1 MKTFQQFQE
10 DAYKNP
16 KNTAKVA
23 KEYEKGDFRKFPDE
37 KAREDIKTY
46 TQRSISDFNNPEQ
59 TGFKRHLS
67 NMLSG
72 FTRRSTPVVGR
83 DTKYVNPNTNR
94 EITNFFKQ
102 KHKRDNKFDINKNKN
117 LKVIKHPMLTP
128 EFNPNS
134 PKVPDFT

>member
-23 KEYEKGDFRKFPDE
+23 KEYEKSGAKFPDE

-46 TQRSISDFNNPEQ
+46 TGSISDFNDPDA
-59 TGFKRHLS
+59 GFKKHLR

-72 FTRRSTPVVGR
+72 FTRKDTPVVGR

-94 EITNFFKQ
+94 KTINLFKR
-102 KHKRDNKFDINKNKN
+102 KFKKDNKFDINKNKN
-117 LKVIKHPMLTP
+117 LRVIKNPMIAP
-128 EFNPNS
+128 EYNPNL
-134 PKVPDFT
+134 PKIPDFT

>member
-23 KEYEKGDFRKFPDE
+23 KEYEKSGAKFPDE

-46 TQRSISDFNNPEQ
+46 TGSISDFNDPEA
-59 TGFKRHLS
+59 GFKDYLR

-72 FTRRSTPVVGR
+72 FTRRSTPIVGR
-83 DTKYVNPNTNR
+83 DKKYVNPNTDR
-94 EITNFFKQ
+94 KVINFFK
-102 KHKRDNKFDINKNKN
+102 KDFKTDTKYDINKNKK
-117 LKVIKHPMLTP
+117 LRVIKHPIMAPEIKKNTP
-128 EFNPNS
+128 KGFN
-134 PKVPDFT
+134 FT

>member
-23 KEYEKGDFRKFPDE
+23 KEYEKSGAKFPDE

-46 TQRSISDFNNPEQ
+46 TGSISDFNDPEA
-59 TGFKRHLS
+59 GFKKHLR

-72 FTRRSTPVVGR
+72 FTRRSTPIVGR

-94 EITNFFKQ
+94 GITNFFKKDFKQ
-102 KHKRDNKFDINKNKN
+102 DNKYDINKNKK
-117 LKVIKHPMLTP
+117 LRVIKHPIMAPEIKKNTP
-128 EFNPNS
+128 KGFN
-134 PKVPDFT
+134 FT

>member
-23 KEYEKGDFRKFPDE
+23 KEYEKSGAKFPDE
-37 KAREDIKTY
+37 KTREDIKTY
-46 TQRSISDFNNPEQ
+46 TDSTSDFNDPAD
-59 TGFKRHLS
+59 TGFKKHLR

-72 FTRRSTPVVGR
+72 FTRRSTPIVGR

-94 EITNFFKQ
+94 GITNFFKQ
-102 KHKRDNKFDINKNKN
+102 DFKRDTKYDINKNKN
-117 LKVIKHPMLTP
+117 LRVIKHPIMAPEIKKNTP
-128 EFNPNS
+128 KGFN
-134 PKVPDFT
+134 FT

>member
-23 KEYEKGDFRKFPDE
+23 KEYEKGGFRKFPDE

-46 TQRSISDFNNPEQ
+46 TGSISDFKDPEA
-59 TGFKRHLS
+59 GFKDHLR

-72 FTRRSTPVVGR
+72 FTRRSTPIVGR
-83 DTKYVNPNTNR
+83 DTKYVNPNTDR
-94 EITNFFKQ
+94 KVINFFKQ
-102 KHKRDNKFDINKNKN
+102 DFKQDTKYDINKNKN
-117 LKVIKHPMLTP
+117 LRVIKHPIMAP
-128 EFNPNS
+128 VYNPNA

>member
-23 KEYEKGDFRKFPDE
+23 KEYEKSGAKFPDE

-46 TQRSISDFNNPEQ
+46 TGSISDFNDPEA
-59 TGFKRHLS
+59 GFKKHLR

-72 FTRRSTPVVGR
+72 FTRRSTPIVGR
-83 DTKYVNPNTNR
+83 DTKYVNPNTDR
-94 EITNFFKQ
+94 KVINFFKQ
-102 KHKRDNKFDINKNKN
+102 DFKQDTKYDINKNKK
-117 LKVIKHPMLTP
+117 LRVIKHPIMAPEIKKNTP
-128 EFNPNS
+128 KGFN
-134 PKVPDFT
+134 FT

>member
-23 KEYEKGDFRKFPDE
+23 KEYEKSGAKFPDE
-37 KAREDIKTY
+37 KTREDIKTY
-46 TQRSISDFNNPEQ
+46 TDSTSDFNDPAD
-59 TGFKRHLS
+59 TGFKKHLR

-72 FTRRSTPVVGR
+72 FTRRSTPIVGR

-94 EITNFFKQ
+94 GITNFLKQ
-102 KHKRDNKFDINKNKN
+102 QHKRDNKFDINKNKN
-117 LKVIKHPMLTP
+117 LKVIKHPMITP
-128 EFNPNS
+128 EFNPNA
-134 PKVPDFT
+134 PKVLDFT